1 MFRPHNSHKLIT
13 KEDPL
18 YFHKLLGIICLANY
32 AYRYYLLIRH
42 GSMDLN
48 NRNAAILVLCHATLS
63 CSSLVFHIPATR
75 NKGAPMIYP
84 EYRLHS
90 ILFVLRSVV
99 CYFLTFFDYSI
110 EYKFAACYATM
121 LLADF
126 VTAMYILPTN
136 RIFVRESSNTFRCE
150 SSVIH
155 KLPETSINT
164 TMRNMPF
171 DKRIEEDEQKQI
183 ILMQSSQQI
192 GATLYM
198 FGNLDSCFS
207 PMFAIQIA
215 AFLMTMVR
223 KSIIDSNM
231 WHLVYN
237 IALWMNV
244 LCFYSLPIGY
254 LCAEVIL
261 FQVFYYWRFSNMNNL
276 PQLIVGNKYI
286 GWTMVFTTLYY
297 YRIMRFDEKVSVFI
311 LQNNM
316 DMYIRLLTI
325 FGYLTTQM
333 YKSKG
338 LLVAFLPKT

>member
-1 MFRPHNSHKLIT
+1 MIRPHNSHKLVT

-18 YFHKLLGIICLANY
+18 HIHKLFGVVCLLNY
-32 AYRYYLLIRH
+32 GYRYYLLVRY

-48 NRNAAILVLCHATLS
+48 NSRAAVLMLYHTFLS
-63 CSSLVFHIPATR
+63 CSSLVFHIPASR

-99 CYFLTFFDYSI
+99 CYYLTYYGGSI
-110 EYKFAACYATM
+110 EYKFATCYLTM
-121 LLADF
+121 MLADT
-126 VTAMYILPTN
+126 VTAIYK
-136 RIFVRESSNTFRCE
+136 S
-150 SSVIH
+150 
-155 KLPETSINT
+155 PETPMNT

-171 DKRIEEDEQKQI
+171 DKRIGEDEQQQI

-192 GATLYM
+192 GATLFM

-237 IALWMNV
+237 VSLWMNV
-244 LCFYSLPIGY
+244 LCFYSTPIGY
-254 LCAEVIL
+254 LIAEVAL
-261 FQVFYYWRFSNMNNL
+261 FQVFYYWRFSNMKNQ
-276 PQLIVGNKYI
+276 PRVFVGNKYI
-286 GWTMVFTTLYY
+286 GWTIVFALLYY
-297 YRIMRFDEKVSVFI
+297 YQTMRFDEKITSIVLQINMEMFI
-311 LQNNM
+311 RRFF
-316 DMYIRLLTI
+316 IV
-325 FGYLTTQM
+325 GYLVTQT
-333 YKSKG
+333 YRSKG
-338 LLVAFLPKT
+338 LLVAFHPKT

>member
-18 YFHKLLGIICLANY
+18 HIHKSLGFICLANY

-48 NRNAAILVLCHATLS
+48 NSNAAILILCHATLS
-63 CSSLVFHIPATR
+63 CSSLVFHIPASR
-75 NKGAPMIYP
+75 NKTAPMIYP

-99 CYFLTFFDYSI
+99 CYFLTLFEYSI
-110 EYKFAACYATM
+110 EYKFATCYATM

-126 VTAMYILPTN
+126 VTAMY
-136 RIFVRESSNTFRCE
+136 
-150 SSVIH
+150 
-155 KLPETSINT
+155 KLPETPMNT

-171 DKRIEEDEQKQI
+171 DKRIGEDEQQQI

-215 AFLMTMVR
+215 AVLMTLVR
-223 KSIIDSNM
+223 KSVIDSNM

-237 IALWMNV
+237 FSLWINV
-244 LCFYSLPIGY
+244 LCFYSIPIGY
-254 LCAEVIL
+254 LCAEVTL
-261 FQVFYYWRFSNMNNL
+261 FQVFYYWRFSSVKNQ
-276 PQLIVGNKYI
+276 PRVFVGNKYV
-286 GWTMVFTTLYY
+286 GWTIVFALLYY
-297 YRIMRFDEKVSVFI
+297 YQTMRFDEKITSIV

-316 DMYIRLLTI
+316 EMFIRLSSV

-333 YKSKG
+333 YRSKG
-338 LLVAFLPKT
+338 LLVAFHPKI